1 MKRKNRNTANITAN
15 PDRTRSWKDDHERN
29 ADDAALFENISY
41 YMKGRFDLEDAE
53 NDPSIAGIDDN
64 VKKMI
69 SDYHQKPGK
78 NKDNEKFIRES
89 FTEYIHDKE
98 ILQEIESINNEIAS
112 NHINEVSAEWVK
124 EWDDKKSGVNQ
135 MDKKDEELRTFVTG
149 SVDFEKNANQYTDNV
164 KSNRISKTRIVT
176 FISLSAAAV
185 LGLFI
190 LIRTLLPSSD
200 PEKIFKTYYNPYKV
214 TSSITRGAAARE
226 SDSYSLAVENYR
238 IGDYQSAATGLTNII
253 QSDSSQIPARFLM
266 GLVNMATGDF
276 KNAIRI
282 LGSSAIITGEY
293 GKDASWYLGLAYLKT
308 GEKEKAARCFG
319 SLADSPGFYSERAG
333 KILRRLK

>member
-1 MKRKNRNTANITAN
+1 MKRKNRNIANTSTN
-15 PDRTRSWKDDHERN
+15 RNRTRSWKDDHERK
-29 ADDAALFENISY
+29 ADDATLFENISD
-41 YMKGRFDLEDAE
+41 YMKGRFDLEEAE
-53 NDPSIAGIDDN
+53 NDPSIAGIDEH

-69 SDYHQKPGK
+69 SDYHQKLNK

-89 FTEYIHDKE
+89 FTEYNQDKE
-98 ILQEIESINNEIAS
+98 ILQEIKNINKEISS

-124 EWDDKKSGVNQ
+124 EWDEKKSGVNKI
-135 MDKKDEELRTFVTG
+135 DKKVDEIRTFVTG
-149 SVDFEKNANQYTDNV
+149 SLNFEKNTEHYPDNV
-164 KSNRISKTRIVT
+164 KSNSVSKTRIVR

-185 LGLFI
+185 LGLFV

-200 PEKIFKTYYNPYKV
+200 PEKIFKTYYNSYKV
-214 TSSITRGAAARE
+214 TSSVTRGVAARE

-238 IGDYQSAATGLTNII
+238 VGDYQAAATGLTDVI
-253 QSDSSQIPARFLM
+253 QKDSSQVSARFFM
-266 GLVNMATGDF
+266 GLVNLATGDL